1 MIFIYLSMEIGIHLY
16 LFIYTSWTLEVFT
29 FSTSVKFLYAIVSL
43 RKAFKNDW
51 QPFNSCLNL
60 IE

>member
-1 MIFIYLSMEIGIHLY
+1 MEIGIHLY

-43 RKAFKNDW
+43 RKAFKND
-51 QPFNSCLNL
+51 
-60 IE
+60 